1 MANNKRQLSLTHPS
15 GFSLIE
21 LMVGLALAATVM
33 TLLVRVFFDTRT
45 QFQTQ
50 DAVARI
56 QENARQALQFLS
68 EDIRMAGFLGPVWQ
82 YWIIQES
89 TNNQHNIP
97 TVTGECF
104 TTTTQ
109 SFRWAVPM
117 SATTVPAAIP
127 PHFYG
132 KHNTNAGFTDCIP
145 NTNYVANTDILS
157 VHYAGAPWAASAG
170 GAPQST
176 AVPDAEIG
184 NSDGSF
190 YLRSN
195 FRGGAVFTCA
205 NNGTRTGMGGSKDT
219 GASGCLSQT
228 FGASGMWGV
237 SYANYTSTTTP
248 VVAWPNILYTDTSTP
263 TPVDA
268 PETGNYVLQSLA
280 YYVRPCTNAGANNT
294 CGDAGDDTTPALIR
308 ARLEYDT
315 SNCTPNTEV
324 CVVHEPIAEGVVAL
338 QVQYGIDIPALTSI
352 YPLVGYDVVKYDG
365 LIDRYVTAADI
376 AGGAISNFGS
386 ATANNEW
393 SHVLTARI
401 WLLIR
406 STTPELGYV
415 DPNTSYNV
423 AGTVVNTQAGYRY
436 QLFITTLALRNI
448 IPANYDQ

>member
-1 MANNKRQLSLTHPS
+1 MASNKRQLSLTHPF
-15 GFSLIE
+15 GISLIE
-21 LMVGLALAATVM
+21 LVVGLALAATVM
-33 TLLVRVFFDTRT
+33 TLLVRVFIDTRI

-68 EDIRMAGFLGPVWQ
+68 EDIRMAGFLGPIWQ

-89 TNNQHNIP
+89 TNSQHNIP

-104 TTTTQ
+104 ITTATQ

-117 SATTVPAAIP
+117 SATAVPDGIP

-132 KHNTNAGFTDCIP
+132 KHNTNAEFTGCIP
-145 NTNYVANTDILS
+145 NANYVANTDILS
-157 VHYAGAPWAASAG
+157 VHYAGAPWTAAAG
-170 GAPQST
+170 GTPQT
-176 AVPDAEIG
+176 KAVPDAEIG
-184 NSDGSF
+184 NNDGAF

-205 NNGTRTGMGGSKDT
+205 NSGARAGMGGTKDT

-228 FGASGMWGV
+228 FGASGTWGT
-237 SYANYTSTTTP
+237 SYDNYTSTTTP
-248 VVAWPNILYTDTSTP
+248 IVAWPDILYTDTATP
-263 TPVDA
+263 TPVNA

-294 CGDAGDDTTPALIR
+294 CGDAGDDATPALVR

-315 SNCTPNTEV
+315 SNCTPNTAA
-324 CVVHEPIAEGVVAL
+324 CVVHEPIAEGVVAF
-338 QVQYGIDIPALTSI
+338 QVQYGIDASGISPYGI
-352 YPLVGYDVVKYDG
+352 GYDVVNYDG
-365 LIDRYVTAADI
+365 LVDRYVTAADI
-376 AGGAISNFGS
+376 ASGAISNAS
-386 ATANNEW
+386 AIDEW

-406 STTPELGYV
+406 STVPELGYV
-415 DPNTSYNV
+415 DSNTSYNL
-423 AGTVVNTQAGYRY
+423 AGTIVNTQAGYRY
-436 QLFITTLALRNI
+436 QLFTTTIALRNI
-448 IPANYDQ
+448 APAKYQ